1 MTRFECEQFSVE
13 IILLFES
20 TFPKNINKRPQPSS
34 EPFTVNGDVSPKSNF
49 YPPQPFPQS
58 EQKWDVNDL
67 EDYFPPCYY
76 HLPLSKHHVIK
87 NCSSLT
93 YSKDGNGVSFA
104 SIVSKTPPIS
114 KKTQKTERIVEHP
127 KLKSD
132 TSPIKVIPPKP
143 EEMKMK
149 DSFYFY
155 DQKKGYQID
164 LDVNMKILEKKF
176 GKYFPSEIL
185 KISFQ
190 NHQYDL
196 QNTIRDCALDV
207 AWNLTFPFRQ
217 DEDGK
222 KVCFEIFC

>member
-1 MTRFECEQFSVE
+1 MIR
-13 IILLFES
+13 
-20 TFPKNINKRPQPSS
+20 
-34 EPFTVNGDVSPKSNF
+34 
-49 YPPQPFPQS
+49 
-58 EQKWDVNDL
+58 
-67 EDYFPPCYY
+67 
-76 HLPLSKHHVIK
+76 
-87 NCSSLT
+87 
-93 YSKDGNGVSFA
+93 
-104 SIVSKTPPIS
+104 
-114 KKTQKTERIVEHP
+114 
-127 KLKSD
+127 
-132 TSPIKVIPPKP
+132 
-143 EEMKMK
+143 
-149 DSFYFY
+149 
-155 DQKKGYQID
+155 KKGYQID